1 MTPPNGRIR
10 LVVFDMDG
18 TLTRPHLDFNEI
30 RRAIGAGDSDMLTLD
45 YILSLAPEPRREA
58 FRILDRFEE
67 DAAQNAEP
75 QEGAAELLRELRA
88 QGSKVAILTRNSRRS
103 VDTVLAK
110 LGLET
115 DLVVTREDAPPKPA
129 PDAILAMLERWRIDK
144 SEALM
149 VGDFVADVET
159 GRNAGVGTVLLRT
172 EDVRTHDAN
181 PDVHIDSLPELLEV
195 IESWPPDR
203 AN

>member
-1 MTPPNGRIR
+1 MTTSNGRIR

-18 TLTRPHLDFNEI
+18 TLTRPYLDFGII
-30 RRAIGAGDSDMLTLD
+30 RRAVGAGDSDMLTLD
-45 YILSLAPEPRREA
+45 YILSLESGPRAEA

-75 QEGAAELLRELRA
+75 REGAAEVLRELR
-88 QGSKVAILTRNSRRS
+88 GKGIKTAIFTRNSRKS
-103 VDTVLAK
+103 VETVVAK

-129 PDAILAMLERWRIDK
+129 PDAILAMLARWRIEK

-149 VGDFVADVET
+149 VGDFLADVET
-159 GRNAGVGTVLLRT
+159 GRNAGVSTVLLRT
-172 EDVRTHDAN
+172 DDVRSLDAD
-181 PDVHIDSLPELLEV
+181 PDVRIDNLPQLLEV
-195 IESWPPDR
+195 IERWPPR
-203 AN
+203 